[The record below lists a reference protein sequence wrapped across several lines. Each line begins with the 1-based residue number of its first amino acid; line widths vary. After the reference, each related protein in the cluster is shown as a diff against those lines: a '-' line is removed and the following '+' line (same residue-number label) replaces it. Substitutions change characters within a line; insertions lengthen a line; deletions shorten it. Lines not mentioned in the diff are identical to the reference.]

1 MKEMQGRRRKREGA
15 LEVGGRGGGG
25 GREEEQEKER
35 ERERKIERERGVKET
50 GAGQGWRDI

>member
-25 GREEEQEKER
+25 A
-35 ERERKIERERGVKET
+35 ERKSKRKRERGRE
-50 GAGQGWRDI
+50 R

>member
-15 LEVGGRGGGG
+15 LEVGGRGGG